1 MTIDAVMLEQHLA
14 QYTFF
19 NQSQIQLVSGQQQ
32 QQQQQQQQ
40 NAGLTRLV
48 QLPPLSV
55 NATLTQQ
62 TLGQTSPSG
71 GVDLSS
77 VSSQTL
83 NIFCFSLC
91 CLRLT
96 TSLLQDVFHFS
107 APYDR
112 TYS

>member
-19 NQSQIQLVSGQQQ
+19 NQSQIQLVSG
-32 QQQQQQQQ
+32 QQQQQQ